1 MFVQLSSFVI
11 KQKLFRISTGCQKDR
26 KTDRQTERQTDLR
39 KKNIL
44 LQNSLTPI
52 SFMEWLYIYLNTVVG
67 FCFIITLTTWVTLYL
82 NDLEHSLQINGFS
95 PEWVLKCV
103 FRALEVVNDLEHS
116 LQVHNFSPEWVLRWI
131 LISPDVVNDLD
142 HSLQVNGF
150 FPEWVLRWILRS
162 PNVVNELE
170 HSLQVNGFSPEFHND
185 YMTRLYM

>member
-1 MFVQLSSFVI
+1 MTVINDLGRFISFHKYDREVLER
-11 KQKLFRISTGCQKDR
+11 QTDR
-26 KTDRQTERQTDLR
+26 KTERQTERQTDLR

-44 LQNSLTPI
+44 LQN

-131 LISPDVVNDLD
+131 LISPDVVNDLE

-150 FPEWVLRWILRS
+150 FPEWVLRWVLRLLDWE
-162 PNVVNELE
+162 NDLE
-170 HSLQVNGFSPEFHND
+170 HSLHSSERLFSW
-185 YMTRLYM
+185 MSS